1 MVAIVAAVIGV
12 ADGSSRLV
20 VVAAVPVLVVAV
32 RVGVN
37 ALGR

>member
-1 MVAIVAAVIGV
+1 MVAIVAAVIGA

-20 VVAAVPVLVVAV
+20 VVAAVPVLVVVV
-32 RVGVN
+32 RVGVS